1 MRKTKGE
8 ERERERERDREREIL
23 TNREASLWIC
33 SDEMKSLEIDI
44 RE

>member
-8 ERERERERDREREIL
+8 EREREREREREIL